1 MWKISK
7 LVLIILFVTG
17 CSYFKKE
24 SSSTILKPYIEQY
37 LNVFIEQNEK
47 IDSENHFINVHIRVL
62 NDDEYILGIG
72 SNIYENIYFYDD
84 YNDTIYSCN
93 YKGFKVLT
101 FDNKNIIIED
111 VKDENV
117 FFPPSSKDHIPIS
130 YNGIFWELRIKGQ
143 ELIDFS
149 YQFCEPDTEVFD
161 QLKSIPIPDNTE
173 TIEEY

>member
-24 SSSTILKPYIEQY
+24 TSSTILKPYIEQY

-84 YNDTIYSCN
+84 YKDTIYSSS
-93 YKGFKVLT
+93 YKEFKVLV
-101 FDNKNIIIED
+101 FDSNNMIIEKH
-111 VKDENV
+111 KDKNV
-117 FFPPSSKDHIPIS
+117 FVPPSSKDNIPIS
-130 YNGIFWELRIKGQ
+130 YNGIFWELRIKEQ

-161 QLKSIPIPDNTE
+161 RLKSIPITDNTE
-173 TIEEY
+173 TKEDD